1 MLWSWTEST
10 TKIGQRE
17 REIGQSVK
25 ESLCSQF
32 KTISKRE
39 RERERER
46 VEKIFLTN

>member
-10 TKIGQRE
+10 TKIGQRERE

-39 RERERER
+39 RERER